1 VTEPPRTLQS
11 LLTPGSEA
19 ERPRETPSLL
29 DELHG
34 IQELLDRP
42 ASRETLLA
50 QVFEFAL
57 EAARDHHRQQVAEHA
72 FELDERR
79 RRAQQDACQRWLR
92 IAVAYALGVLVIVAV
107 AVAVVS
113 VIAGRINPLE
123 LLPPRP

>member
-34 IQELLDRP
+34 MQELLDRP

-79 RRAQQDACQRWLR
+79 RRAQKMR
-92 IAVAYALGVLVIVAV
+92 
-107 AVAVVS
+107 VS
-113 VIAGRINPLE
+113 VGSGSPWRPRLASSSSSPLQS
-123 LLPPRP
+123 LSSR